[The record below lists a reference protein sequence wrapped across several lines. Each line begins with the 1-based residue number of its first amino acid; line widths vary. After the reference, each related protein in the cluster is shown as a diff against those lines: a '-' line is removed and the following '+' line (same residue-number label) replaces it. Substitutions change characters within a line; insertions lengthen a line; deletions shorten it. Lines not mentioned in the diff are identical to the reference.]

1 MEALFPFLRQYEAW
15 IYVILGAI
23 AFVYFQKLISSWK
36 EWQGTVFGLERESA
50 QRRFS
55 TSLTILLLLVLFVV
69 VEFVI
74 VSFVTPSYPQ
84 VASLSTPTLDVLAT
98 QTVTLPALVEAAQAE
113 DADEATPLP
122 NLQAI
127 QEGCIPGQIEWIY
140 PEPGETV
147 SATIELR
154 GTVNIPNL
162 GYYKYEYSQPGEEI
176 WFPIAAGNQAKVDGQ
191 IGFWDTKQRDSG
203 DYLLRLVVMDN
214 EEKPFPACIIP
225 VRVVNAP

>member
-1 MEALFPFLRQYEAW
+1 
-15 IYVILGAI
+15 LGAI

-74 VSFVTPSYPQ
+74 VSFVTPNYPQ
-84 VASLSTPTLDVLAT
+84 VSSLPTATLDVLAT
-98 QTVTLPALVEAAQAE
+98 PTVTLPALVQAVQAE
-113 DADEATPLP
+113 ITEEVTATP
-122 NLQAI
+122 NMQTF
-127 QEGCIPGQIEWIY
+127 QEGCIAGQIEWIY
-140 PEPGETV
+140 PLPGDTV

-214 EEKPFPACIIP
+214 EENAFPACIVP
-225 VRVVNAP
+225 VRVVNTP